1 MSGSS
6 SAANSA
12 NSSNSSYSGNPT
24 HSIGVLAAGF
34 DVIAEGDGWR
44 GLAAA
49 KQLDEISPG
58 VVLISLP
65 GHSRGQAGVAVDTGH
80 RWLLHCGGAFLHRGT
95 VDGSRGPWILPV
107 LESLEAHDRKQ
118 LRANQ
123 RRLQSR
129 R

>member
-12 NSSNSSYSGNPT
+12 NSSNSSNPT
-24 HSIGVLAAGF
+24 HSIGGLAAGF
-34 DVIAEGDGWR
+34 DVIVEGEGWR

-65 GHSRGQAGVAVDTGH
+65 
-80 RWLLHCGGAFLHRGT
+80 
-95 VDGSRGPWILPV
+95 
-107 LESLEAHDRKQ
+107 AHARKQ

>member
-65 GHSRGQAGVAVDTGH
+65 PGR
-80 RWLLHCGGAFLHRGT
+80 
-95 VDGSRGPWILPV
+95 
-107 LESLEAHDRKQ
+107 
-118 LRANQ
+118 
-123 RRLQSR
+123 
-129 R
+129 